1 MENALS
7 VRQAELSTTRRNG
20 ASEYHILA
28 AQNNLANNYAALRRA
43 EEALLIRK
51 DVYAG
56 YCRLFGEDHNT
67 SVQSANNCA
76 ISLIVSSR
84 FEEAKALLRKTMPVT
99 RRVLGENNDLTL
111 RMKQVYAE
119 ALFRDTDGTLDDLR
133 EAVTTLEDTARIA
146 RRVLGGSH
154 PMVAEI
160 EVSLRD
166 SQAAWSARDTP
177 STYSRPVYSSLPRF
191 PRLSTPSS
199 PGSAQEVPAAVAPRK
214 RGESEASSLE
224 SLHDPPRKRGES
236 EAGTIQS
243 DASGPLDSDAAD
255 A

>member
-1 MENALS
+1 M
-7 VRQAELSTTRRNG
+7 
-20 ASEYHILA
+20 
-28 AQNNLANNYAALRRA
+28 
-43 EEALLIRK
+43 
-51 DVYAG
+51 
-56 YCRLFGEDHNT
+56 
-67 SVQSANNCA
+67 
-76 ISLIVSSR
+76 SSR
-84 FEEAKALLRKTMPVT
+84 FEEAKALLRKTMPAT

-146 RRVLGGSH
+146 RRVLGRSH

-166 SQAAWSARDTP
+166 SQAAWSARDAP

-199 PGSAQEVPAAVAPRK
+199 PGSAQEAPAASSAPAVAPRK
-214 RGESEASSLE
+214 RGESETSSLE
-224 SLHDPPRKRGES
+224 SLHDPPRKAHDPPRQRGES
-236 EAGTIQS
+236 EAETIQS